1 MAVLPCLCVAA
12 RALSSYLPHLPLAA
26 HAGVLASLPK
36 MTPQALDQFRQ
47 SLRTTGSE
55 KVQRDLTKK
64 MLVRG
69 GWAGVWAGC
78 LCWVAG

>member
-1 MAVLPCLCVAA
+1 
-12 RALSSYLPHLPLAA
+12 
-26 HAGVLASLPK
+26 

-69 GWAGVWAGC
+69 GLGGC
-78 LCWVAG
+78 VGWLFVLGGWLGSWCMCWVAGRVGGLFCG